1 MAINYDKPNE
11 IRDFRNGSWFWIQ
24 THVWRDKRLGKAD
37 KVTYGTLTS
46 YANTSQEMYPS
57 IKRIAEDSDLSAR
70 QVYRCIKHLES
81 LGYVTIERTHGKSN
95 LYKLA
100 KTHEAP
106 DSKKRP
112 HPTTDIVSPLTGSH
126 LGGDKSTLGG
136 GDKSTLR
143 TISNI
148 TISKNNI
155 LSKDNSKPA
164 VYGNTD
170 INELVSYLKE
180 KMELPRLDG
189 SDKTN
194 RQYANILLKRS
205 KKGLDGVKWLI
216 NVASQDGWFKN
227 HITSFRDLWNNQ
239 IKIISNTRQIVQKK
253 GGFAD
258 ASV

>member
-57 IKRIAEDSDLSAR
+57 IKRIADDSDLSAR

-81 LGYVTIERTHGKSN
+81 LGYVAIERTHGKSN

-100 KTHEAP
+100 KTLEAP
-106 DSKKRP
+106 ESEKRP
-112 HPTTDIVSPLTGSH
+112 HPTTDTVSPLTGSH
-126 LGGDKSTLGG
+126 LRGDKSTLGG

-148 TISKNNI
+148 TISNNNI
-155 LSKDNSKPA
+155 IPKGISKPT
-164 VYGNTD
+164 VYGNPD
-170 INELVSYLKE
+170 INELVSYMKD
-180 KMELPRLDG
+180 KFELPRLDL
-189 SDKTN
+189 SEKAN

-205 KKGLDGVKWLI
+205 KKGVEGVRWLI
-216 NVASQDGWFKN
+216 DVASNDGWFKN
-227 HITSFRDLWNNQ
+227 HITSFKDLWASQ
-239 IKIISNTRQIVQKK
+239 IKIISSSRQMKKK
-253 GGFAD
+253 GGFVD
-258 ASV
+258 ASI